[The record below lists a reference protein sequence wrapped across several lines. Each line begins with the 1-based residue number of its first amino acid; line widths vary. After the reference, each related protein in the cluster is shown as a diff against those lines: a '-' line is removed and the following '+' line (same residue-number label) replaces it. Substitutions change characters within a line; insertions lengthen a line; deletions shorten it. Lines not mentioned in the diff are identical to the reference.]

1 VVIVREE
8 HGWFAWFCSDSQATV
23 EQILE
28 AVADRGTIEQVFHDV
43 KEVQG
48 AGQQQLR
55 NIWANIG
62 AWNLLSWWYTLIEL
76 WAWKR
81 KSRNWSIAAPD
92 HGMASRDA
100 RAIATSATPY
110 GESACA
116 KQFRS
121 VCQSSRRHE
130 NSRHSCAG

>member
-1 VVIVREE
+1 
-8 HGWFAWFCSDSQATV
+8 V

-81 KSRNWSIAAPD
+81 KESELVDRSARPWDGQPRRPSHSDKRNALRRECLRETISKCLPIIA
-92 HGMASRDA
+92 
-100 RAIATSATPY
+100 
-110 GESACA
+110 
-116 KQFRS
+116 
-121 VCQSSRRHE
+121 SSRKFQTLLRRLTE
-130 NSRHSCAG
+130 LVC